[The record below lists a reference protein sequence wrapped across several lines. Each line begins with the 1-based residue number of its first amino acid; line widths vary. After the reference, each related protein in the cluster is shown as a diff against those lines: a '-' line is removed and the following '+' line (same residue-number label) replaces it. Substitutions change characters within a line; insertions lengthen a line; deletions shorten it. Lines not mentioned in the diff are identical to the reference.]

1 MMLSLS
7 RFPQCT
13 LLNRTTD
20 LSLRCLICWLIT
32 IQLHT
37 SKAFN
42 TKNTETLSTLKVT
55 WRFWG
60 VGTLQSV
67 WALLCFTS
75 TCVYFNFSAWLS
87 CLPYLPHKWSCDFMV
102 LAKQWSHATGTDNY
116 SSSAVECSFS
126 CCLVWLH
133 SSLCLDVGNIV
144 KSFWITFSIIFC
156 LYSSLYRYAYLWASI
171 SVSDIY
177 IYEWGRDYIW
187 DLLLTRNTLWL
198 FNIAKQKGTL

>member
-42 TKNTETLSTLKVT
+42 TKNAETLSTLKVT

-116 SSSAVECSFS
+116 MQLQLPPCVPSF
-126 CCLVWLH
+126 
-133 SSLCLDVGNIV
+133 
-144 KSFWITFSIIFC
+144 
-156 LYSSLYRYAYLWASI
+156 I
-171 SVSDIY
+171 SVPGCRQYSQIILDHIFHH
-177 IYEWGRDYIW
+177 I
-187 DLLLTRNTLWL
+187 LSL
-198 FNIAKQKGTL
+198 FVFI